1 MGDEQRDAWDLLTL
15 AFWFTFFIIGLA
27 PELFFSVFRTAG
39 GVSPY
44 SALVNSSAII
54 TVGFSIY
61 LALFAYRR
69 CRSAGLTAYI
79 SQGKALE
86 VALLALVA
94 FLELP
99 ALRASLEGRRTL
111 LALVLDIGAVEDRY
125 LQGVILFV
133 AASKLLAWIYL
144 FSLVLRYHAFGNRA
158 VFTQVPS
165 MFPSMH
171 RSEHKD
177 PANARAADSR
187 MPGALT
193 PPESED
199 DTEPPVKSA
208 PRAVE
213 K

>member
-1 MGDEQRDAWDLLTL
+1 VGEDRRDAWDLLTL
-15 AFWFTFFIIGLA
+15 AFWFAFFTIGLA
-27 PELFFSVFRTAG
+27 PELCFSALREAG
-39 GVSPY
+39 GVSRY
-44 SALVNSSAII
+44 NALVNSSAII
-54 TVGFSIY
+54 TVSFAIY
-61 LALFAYRR
+61 IALFAYRR
-69 CRSAGLTAYI
+69 CRSAGLTAYL

-99 ALRASLEGRRTL
+99 AMRASLEGRRTL
-111 LALVLDIGAVEDRY
+111 LALVFDLGTVEDRY

-133 AASKLLAWIYL
+133 TASKLLAWIYL
-144 FSLVLRYHAFGNRA
+144 FSLVLRYHAFGNRS

-171 RSEHKD
+171 RAQHAPHD
-177 PANARAADSR
+177 GPASAVSG
-187 MPGALT
+187 MPGALA
-193 PPESED
+193 PPDPDDAES
-199 DTEPPVKSA
+199 PVKPE

>member
-1 MGDEQRDAWDLLTL
+1 MGEDRRDGWDLLTL
-15 AFWFTFFIIGLA
+15 AFWFVFFLIGLA
-27 PELFFSVFRTAG
+27 PELFFSAFREAG

-61 LALFAYRR
+61 IALFTYRR
-69 CRSAGLTAYI
+69 CRSAGLTAYL

-86 VALLALVA
+86 VALLSLVA

-99 ALRASLEGRRTL
+99 ALRASVEGRRTL
-111 LALVLDIGAVEDRY
+111 LALVLDLGTVEDRY

-133 AASKLLAWIYL
+133 TASKLLAWIYL
-144 FSLVLRYHAFGNRA
+144 FSLVLRYHAFGNRT

-171 RSEHKD
+171 RAEHRD
-177 PANARAADSR
+177 PPNAAESR
-187 MPGALT
+187 TPGALT
-193 PPESED
+193 PPEPED
-199 DTEPPVKSA
+199 DAEPPVKSA

>member
-1 MGDEQRDAWDLLTL
+1 MGEDRRDVWDLLTL
-15 AFWFTFFIIGLA
+15 AFWIAFFTIGLA
-27 PELFFSVFRTAG
+27 PELFFSLFRHVG
-39 GVSPY
+39 GVSSY

-54 TVGFSIY
+54 TVTFSLY

-69 CRSAGLTAYI
+69 CRFAGLTPYL

-99 ALRASLEGRRTL
+99 ALRSSLQGRRTL
-111 LALVLDIGAVEDRY
+111 LALVLDLGAVEDRY

-133 AASKLLAWIYL
+133 TASKLLAWIYL
-144 FSLVLRYHAFGNRA
+144 FSLVLRYHAFGNRT

-171 RSEHKD
+171 RHEHASGD
-177 PANARAADSR
+177 AASSA
-187 MPGALT
+187 MPGALV
-193 PPESED
+193 PPDAHEP
-199 DTEPPVKSA
+199 EPPIEPA
-208 PRAVE
+208 PRTVE

>member
-1 MGDEQRDAWDLLTL
+1 MGEDRRDVWDLLTL
-15 AFWFTFFIIGLA
+15 AFWFVFFMVGLA
-27 PELFFSVFRTAG
+27 PELWFALMRQMG

-54 TVGFSIY
+54 TVSFSIY

-69 CRSAGLTAYI
+69 CRSAGLTPYL

-86 VALLALVA
+86 VALLGLVA

-99 ALRASLEGRRTL
+99 AMRAGIEGRRTL
-111 LALVLDIGAVEDRY
+111 LALVLDLGVVEERS
-125 LQGVILFV
+125 LQGIILFV
-133 AASKLLAWIYL
+133 TASKLLAWMYL
-144 FSLVLRYHAFGNRA
+144 FSLMLRYHAFGNRG

-171 RSEHKD
+171 RTEHAITGEQT
-177 PANARAADSR
+177 PTTS
-187 MPGALT
+187 MPGALA
-193 PPESED
+193 PPSGHDE
-199 DTEPPVKSA
+199 EPPVDSA

>member
-1 MGDEQRDAWDLLTL
+1 MGEDRRDGWDLLTL
-15 AFWFTFFIIGLA
+15 AFWFAFFAIGLM
-27 PELFFSVFRTAG
+27 PELCFSVFRRAG

-44 SALVNSSAII
+44 TALVNSSAII

-61 LALFAYRR
+61 IALFAYRR
-69 CRSAGLTAYI
+69 CRSVGLTAYL

-99 ALRASLEGRRTL
+99 AMRTGIEGRRTL
-111 LALVLDIGAVEDRY
+111 LALVLDLGTVEDRY

-133 AASKLLAWIYL
+133 TASKLLAWLYL
-144 FSLVLRYHAFGNRA
+144 FSLVLRYHAFGNRT

-171 RSEHKD
+171 RRE
-177 PANARAADSR
+177 PEQSR
-187 MPGALT
+187 ELASPKFDMPGALA
-193 PPESED
+193 PPETRD
-199 DTEPPVKSA
+199 AEPPVDSA
-208 PRAVE
+208 PRVVE

>member
-1 MGDEQRDAWDLLTL
+1 MGDEQRDVWDLLTL
-15 AFWFTFFIIGLA
+15 AFWFAFFVIGLA
-27 PELFFSVFRTAG
+27 PELFFSAFRAVG
-39 GVSPY
+39 GVSAY

-54 TVGFSIY
+54 TVGFAIY

-69 CRSAGLTAYI
+69 CRYAGLTAYI

-99 ALRASLEGRRTL
+99 ALRSSLEGRRTL
-111 LALVLDIGAVEDRY
+111 LALVLDLGTVGDRY

-144 FSLVLRYHAFGNRA
+144 FSLVLRYHAFSNRT

-171 RSEHKD
+171 RAEHKE
-177 PANARAADSR
+177 PLNLKSADSR

-199 DTEPPVKSA
+199 DAEPPVKSA
-208 PRAVE
+208 PRVVE